1 LVLYVVREDRM
12 NDKKAGGKE
21 KTANDETRKR
31 AKVRKRVKK

>member
-1 LVLYVVREDRM
+1 VREDRM
-12 NDKKAGGKE
+12 NERKAGGK